1 MALGQEL
8 NCSVFVNADRVESTE
23 REVFKEMETSFAQ
36 FLNNRKWT
44 NDTYTQD
51 ERINCNIVINI
62 QDMPSV
68 GIFDATVQ
76 IVSARPVYGT
86 SYESI
91 VFNFADR
98 DWILNTMSHSP
109 CNLMIMFLR
118 TISPLCWHFMRTQ
131 SSV

>member
-1 MALGQEL
+1 MAF
-8 NCSVFVNADRVESTE
+8 S
-23 REVFKEMETSFAQ
+23 Q

-44 NDTYTQD
+44 NDNYTQD

-68 GIFDATVQ
+68 GIFAATVQ

-86 SYESI
+86 NYESI

-98 DWILNTMSHSP
+98 DWDFEYNESQ
-109 CNLMIMFLR
+109 
-118 TISPLCWHFMRTQ
+118 PLQFDDNVFTNNIT
-131 SSV
+131 SLLAF